1 MAPLAPWKRETW
13 HTKVLLVLPMKSA
26 VFSRGTTLQL
36 PPTLRGCYTPHT
48 TLPIASVCVRECLS
62 PHHHGILQERAC
74 ARWLI
79 STEDTLLP
87 LFFLLYL
94 CFSAP
99 PLLASDKCILFTSLS
114 LKTVAPQLTLTH
126 TEQPFHNQPGLCTAE
141 THMGDPRKALH
152 GWGCYLEILCR
163 CLTGWL
169 SSFLP
174 NAVTVLLKSS
184 MGVSVEFVNKRVF

>member
-87 LFFLLYL
+87 LFFLLSL

-99 PLLASDKCILFTSLS
+99 PLLASYECILFTSLS
-114 LKTVAPQLTLTH
+114 LRWWWPPGLLLHCTL
-126 TEQPFHNQPGLCTAE
+126 HNQPRLCPAE
-141 THMGDPRKALH
+141 TYGGPQKGPSWLEMLPRDQEQMYGWTVVLFPSWCCYSLVKKLH
-152 GWGCYLEILCR
+152 GI
-163 CLTGWL
+163 
-169 SSFLP
+169 
-174 NAVTVLLKSS
+174 N
-184 MGVSVEFVNKRVF
+184 VEFVNRRV

>member
-62 PHHHGILQERAC
+62 PHHRGILQERAC

-99 PLLASDKCILFTSLS
+99 PLLASDECILFTSLS
-114 LKTVAPQLTLTH
+114 LKMVAPQLTLTH
-126 TEQPFHNQPGLCTAE
+126 TVHCTSSLSTTKQGSELQKRTWGTHEGPFMA
-141 THMGDPRKALH
+141 GDATWRSWAD
-152 GWGCYLEILCR
+152 
-163 CLTGWL
+163 
-169 SSFLP
+169 
-174 NAVTVLLKSS
+174 V
-184 MGVSVEFVNKRVF
+184 